1 MSVKVNLLPRE
12 AELRIRERRVNLG
25 AGIGM
30 AVWVLVL
37 ALLYAAQVAAVHRA
51 EDERDAEQAE
61 LARLQAEADEL
72 APYRALA
79 AEYDM
84 RNALLAGTMSGQIAW
99 SAVLN
104 DLALVFPSNSSLLTM
119 SAAAQIAEAPE
130 NGVAVPAGRAGQVD
144 FTGYSVERYAP
155 GVESVLLGMGDAA
168 AFTDLYLSSAGRL
181 ERNRTMVTS
190 FQGSAGLT
198 EAVYTLRFVDG
209 LPEVEQ

>member
-12 AELRIRERRVNLG
+12 AELRIRERRVNLA

-30 AVWVLVL
+30 GVWVLVL
-37 ALLYAAQVAAVHRA
+37 ALLYAGQVAAVHRA

-61 LARLQAEADEL
+61 LARLQARADEL

-99 SAVLN
+99 SAVFN

-119 SAAAQIAEAPE
+119 SASARVVEGPE
-130 NGVAVPAGRAGQVD
+130 GGVAVPTGTAGQVD

-155 GVESVLLGMGDAA
+155 GVESVLLGMGDAV
-168 AFTDLYLSSAGRL
+168 AFADLYLSSAGRL
-181 ERNRTMVTS
+181 ERNLVVVTS
-190 FQGSAGLT
+190 FQGSAALT
-198 EAVYTLRFVDG
+198 EAVYTRRFANG